1 MLDCFNLQME
11 IGDIVL
17 QELKMEKE
25 RTRPIIEMR
34 MAILLRRKVLLVLQ
48 ENKNLGSITKLMGFW
63 IPHIINPAHINEF

>member
-34 MAILLRRKVLLVLQ
+34 MAIPLRRKVLLVLQ
-48 ENKNLGSITKLMGFW
+48 ENKNL
-63 IPHIINPAHINEF
+63 